1 MNWGVSTDFPAS
13 LVVFTE
19 EILHG
24 KLHFLCCV
32 THGIMGN
39 NTEMKENLAKA
50 LVQKRQ
56 KHLDKIQAR
65 TKLSFY
71 VPKSKS
77 DFFIF

>member
-1 MNWGVSTDFPAS
+1 
-13 LVVFTE
+13 
-19 EILHG
+19 
-24 KLHFLCCV
+24 
-32 THGIMGN
+32 MGN